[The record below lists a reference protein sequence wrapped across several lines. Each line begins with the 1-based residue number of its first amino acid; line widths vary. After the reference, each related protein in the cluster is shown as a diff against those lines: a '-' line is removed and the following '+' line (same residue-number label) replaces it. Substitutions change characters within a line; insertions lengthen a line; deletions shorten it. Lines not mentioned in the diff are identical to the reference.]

1 MSKRKVL
8 FVAAVFVSV
17 ASMCGAANSHA
28 QGTQPCQAIKEY
40 LGQVEQA
47 SIYAFGPEREK
58 KLVDAQTAFR
68 EQLAKL
74 NYSLSEDVAELIK
87 KYVGL
92 TSWGHDRMR
101 KGDASMLVKARD
113 TQQQIKELCPWD

>member
-1 MSKRKVL
+1 MFGGKIL
-8 FVAAVFVSV
+8 IVAAVFVCIV
-17 ASMCGAANSHA
+17 SMFGAADSHA

-40 LGQVEQA
+40 LGRVEQA
-47 SIYAFGPEREK
+47 SVYAFGPEREK
-58 KLVDAQTAFR
+58 KLTDAQTAFH

-74 NYSLSEDVAELIK
+74 NYSLSEEMAELIK

-101 KGDASMLVKARD
+101 KGDASFLVKARD
-113 TQQQIKELCPWD
+113 AEKQIKELCPWD